1 MRSGDSPRVT
11 PLRGFSP
18 NAFQGF
24 EGCDLE
30 CPLGEMK
37 IIGPRAIAGHRRQTR
52 TERLHSAGQRGMAS
66 TAPLRKH
73 KTGGRRASELRL
85 GSSSERERQKAGL
98 GAPAGTGAP
107 LETWPCGYGLRLAPK
122 SRSARKSWLNANR
135 HGKCDLPEKL
145 ETSTRPRALNGTRRH
160 PSSVPPT
167 LSAPA
172 ARNGARR
179 TPQ

>member
-1 MRSGDSPRVT
+1 
-11 PLRGFSP
+11 
-18 NAFQGF
+18 
-24 EGCDLE
+24 
-30 CPLGEMK
+30 MK
-37 IIGPRAIAGHRRQTR
+37 IIGPRAIEGHRRQTR

-122 SRSARKSWLNANR
+122 SGSARKSWHNAKPPRKARPAREARNV
-135 HGKCDLPEKL
+135 HA
-145 ETSTRPRALNGTRRH
+145 TSSSQWGQTTPIVGPAHALGTRREEWGASNTAIKEDLRLD
-160 PSSVPPT
+160 SSFAEFFLEILRSVRVAMGE
-167 LSAPA
+167 S
-172 ARNGARR
+172 
-179 TPQ
+179 